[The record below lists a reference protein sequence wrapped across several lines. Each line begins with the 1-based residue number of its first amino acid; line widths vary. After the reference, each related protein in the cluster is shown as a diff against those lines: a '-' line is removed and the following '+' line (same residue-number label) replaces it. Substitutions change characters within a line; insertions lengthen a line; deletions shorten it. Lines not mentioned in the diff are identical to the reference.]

1 MSKVLKL
8 QKLTAAP
15 DYLDALSITS
25 CDQSSCGGVCGT

>member
-15 DYLDALSITS
+15 NYLEALSITS
-25 CDQSSCGGVCGT
+25 CDKSSCGGMCET